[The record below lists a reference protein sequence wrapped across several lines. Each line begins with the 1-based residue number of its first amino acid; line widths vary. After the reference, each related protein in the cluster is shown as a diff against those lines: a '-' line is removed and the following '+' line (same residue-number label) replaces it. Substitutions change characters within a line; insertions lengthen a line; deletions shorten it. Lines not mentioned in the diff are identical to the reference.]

1 MQYLSEQIE
10 KNPSLKINFE
20 KTEHKLQQWINNN
33 NTKTSN
39 VITIPVVVHVVYYN
53 SNENISDQQIF
64 SQIDIINEDF
74 RRLNADTI
82 NTPSA
87 FQSVAADTEV
97 EFCLA
102 SEDPNGNTTT
112 GITRTATSQSS
123 FSTNDG
129 VKYSSSGGI
138 DAWNTS
144 EYLNIWVCDLSGVID
159 TLNFLEGNASS
170 DGVVCD
176 YVYFG
181 NMGTATSPY
190 DLGRTLTHEIGH
202 WLNLRHI
209 WGDSNCGNDFVV
221 TLEHSSSNYGC
232 PNFPSTSNCSGNGA
246 AGDMFMNYM
255 DYTDDACMNIFTNDQ
270 KTRMIAAINNF
281 RSGLLTSN
289 GCVMLTMVV
298 LIRQHIII
306 LL

>member
-1 MQYLSEQIE
+1 MKKFLIGFFILSFGYNNIYSQRNCGTMQYLSEQIE

-20 KTEHKLQQWINNN
+20 KTEHKLQQWISSS

-87 FQSVAADTEV
+87 FQSVAADTEI

-129 VKYSSSGGI
+129 VKYSSSGGV

-144 EYLNIWVCDLSGVID
+144 EYLNIWVCDLSGGLLGYAQFPGG
-159 TLNFLEGNASS
+159 TASS

-176 YVYFG
+176 YAYFG

-190 DLGRTLTHEIGH
+190 DQGRTLTHEIGH

-209 WGDSNCGNDFVV
+209 WGDSFAEMIFAMTPLN
-221 TLEHSSSNYGC
+221 TL
-232 PNFPSTSNCSGNGA
+232 
-246 AGDMFMNYM
+246 
-255 DYTDDACMNIFTNDQ
+255 DQ
-270 KTRMIAAINNF
+270 I
-281 RSGLLTSN
+281 
-289 GCVMLTMVV
+289 MVV
-298 LIRQHIII
+298 LIFHQLQIVTEMEAQETCS
-306 LL
+306 